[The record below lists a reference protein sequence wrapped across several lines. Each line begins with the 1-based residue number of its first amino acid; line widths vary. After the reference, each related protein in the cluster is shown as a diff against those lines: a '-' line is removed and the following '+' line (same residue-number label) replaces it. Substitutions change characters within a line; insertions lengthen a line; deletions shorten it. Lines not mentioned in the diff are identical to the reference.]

1 MIIRDNSGKIIG
13 QIEHLRDSDGNTV
26 DTNTVIQNG
35 WVVSQTISICDKS
48 GRVQTRTVQNGRLL
62 P

>member
-1 MIIRDNSGKIIG
+1 MIIRDNTGKIIG
-13 QIEHLRDSDGNTV
+13 QIEHLRDSDGNAI
-26 DTNTVIQNG
+26 DSNTVIQNG